1 MSHAS
6 RSNPV
11 SISTLTQ
18 APCSSKSADPAHA
31 YAPESSTDSRL
42 RVRRT
47 IGANGNHPGTHHHT
61 SAAYEARPRTK
72 SLAFKCPPAMMEMEH
87 ARAVFR
93 IATCM
98 RRDMHP
104 FGRRIMVRTELRVVL
119 AAIATFIML
128 GGIAVAIHGLLF
140 DLTDAVR
147 YGRPRSRWAPRR
159 LPSPSTSGR
168 TTLTDAGFR
177 NGAGCRADL
186 MKGASERRTP
196 EKFVSC
202 AKPSKVE
209 INRHALSAPIP
220 RAVPPPAAAYISSG
234 R

>member
-1 MSHAS
+1 M
-6 RSNPV
+6 P
-11 SISTLTQ
+11 
-18 APCSSKSADPAHA
+18 K
-31 YAPESSTDSRL
+31 SSTDSRL

-47 IGANGNHPGTHHHT
+47 IDVRTPAIRIRIIIQAP
-61 SAAYEARPRTK
+61 RPLRDRGQNP
-72 SLAFKCPPAMMEMEH
+72 LAFKWPPAMMEMEH

-147 YGRPRSRWAPRR
+147 YG
-159 LPSPSTSGR
+159 
-168 TTLTDAGFR
+168 
-177 NGAGCRADL
+177 
-186 MKGASERRTP
+186 
-196 EKFVSC
+196 
-202 AKPSKVE
+202 
-209 INRHALSAPIP
+209 
-220 RAVPPPAAAYISSG
+220 AAAIAVG
-234 R
+234 ATTAAVALNVWPNDPH